1 MVSVFGIVTIPIQ
14 SSGADAAEALAL
26 LCRLSF
32 WMQPGC
38 VFCGSGRRPV
48 SFASCRGSS
57 GGDISCQCLWTTC
70 WACCVGC
77 LRSCDV
83 CLLIYLA
90 PALGLPLSWRKL
102 KLGARPRWIGW
113 VNFTESL
120 IVAPCAAL
128 PEEKRQRLLAARVC
142 QRALENRLGML
153 CWFTA
158 VSPSLRCWLRDTL
171 CAFRKPVVVMRNWGR
186 RAVLFGVG
194 TFKGCC
200 ASSRKQDLGL

>member
-1 MVSVFGIVTIPIQ
+1 MPLVIL
-14 SSGADAAEALAL
+14 DAAGL
-26 LCRLSF
+26 RI
-32 WMQPGC
+32 
-38 VFCGSGRRPV
+38 CGSGRRPV

-70 WACCVGC
+70 WACCVGD

-90 PALGLPLSWRKL
+90 SALGLPLGWRKL

-120 IVAPCAAL
+120 RVAPCAAL
-128 PEEKRQRLLAARVC
+128 PEEKRKRLLAARVC

-153 CWFTA
+153 RWFTA

-171 CAFRKPVVVMRNWGR
+171 CAFRKPVVVMRKLGPPRSFIWSWY
-186 RAVLFGVG
+186 V
-194 TFKGCC
+194 KGCC
-200 ASSRKQDLGL
+200 ASSRNSRT